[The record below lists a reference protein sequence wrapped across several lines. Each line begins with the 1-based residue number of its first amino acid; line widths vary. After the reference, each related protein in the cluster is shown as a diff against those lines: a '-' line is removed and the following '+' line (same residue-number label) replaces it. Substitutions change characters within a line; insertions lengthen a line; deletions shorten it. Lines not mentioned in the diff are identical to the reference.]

1 VPYCKAQANK
11 DIHPYQGPGVNFA
24 QTGAAFAR
32 CGTSGAPLASTLGLE
47 GTLTGFYGDP
57 RPVFVTGEIRF

>member
-1 VPYCKAQANK
+1 M
-11 DIHPYQGPGVNFA
+11 NFA
-24 QTGAAFAR
+24 QTGAEFAR

-57 RPVFVTGEIRF
+57 RRVFVTGEIRF